1 MGSTIVDNN
10 RLFPL
15 ILKVRAAAMDP
26 IKDMV
31 KVPKSKLINKT
42 KDAPILDVRR
52 QFAKKPTMT
61 RGIIVKSQYDIIF
74 AKTLISNV

>member
-15 ILKVRAAAMDP
+15 ILKVRAAAIDP
-26 IKDMV
+26 IKDIV

-42 KDAPILDVRR
+42 KDAPMSEVRR
-52 QFAKKPTMT
+52 
-61 RGIIVKSQYDIIF
+61 
-74 AKTLISNV
+74 

>member
-15 ILKVRAAAMDP
+15 ILKVRAAAIDP
-26 IKDMV
+26 IKDIV

-42 KDAPILDVRR
+42 KDVPILEVRR
-52 QFAKKPTMT
+52 
-61 RGIIVKSQYDIIF
+61 
-74 AKTLISNV
+74 